1 MSDLGTITR
10 CYTVRYDR
18 TSKHSEER
26 LWRAITDPA
35 EVTAWMQYPAKI
47 DLRVG
52 GKYVVDFAK
61 TNSGVLDGVIVAIEP
76 ERLLRYAWGTSI
88 VEWTIGPSG
97 SGCKHT
103 FLQAGLP
110 DRGPGEEG
118 LVAGWHAWFDDLDR
132 YLDGSPLPALS
143 ERGAWRALGERYK
156 PVLAEVLGW
165 PTSEEPFQ
173 G

>member
-10 CYTVRYDR
+10 CYSVRFDR
-18 TSKHSEER
+18 ASKHSAER
-26 LWRAITDPA
+26 LWRAITDPD

-52 GKYVVDFAK
+52 GDYRVDFSK
-61 TNSGVLDGVIVAIEP
+61 TNSGLLDGVIVAIEP

-88 VEWTIGPSG
+88 VEWSIEPTPG
-97 SGCKHT
+97 GCTHS
-103 FLQAGLP
+103 FLQSGLAN
-110 DRGPGEEG
+110 RGPGEEQ

-132 YLDGSPLPALS
+132 YLGGNPLPALS
-143 ERGAWRALGERYK
+143 ERDAWRALCERYK

-165 PTSEEPFQ
+165 TAA
-173 G
+173 